1 VRSLVSRPKS
11 CHVSI
16 LSSDA
21 LGGGRHQW
29 MGCTASVASSPS
41 TTAVPEPE
49 VPSAEYF
56 AQELMAAPSK
66 SLDDEQVALI
76 NDNKSVQL
84 PKGAAG
90 FVPGDTAKLK
100 GMKTES
106 LNGKTVTL
114 IEWKDK
120 QGRWKVQAE
129 GEKNTIDVLPE
140 KLVRRRRSFTEQL
153 IGLAAPAVRKLSIS
167 GESSGGGQPTKIE
180 PMSAEDVA
188 KQAQAELN
196 DQANRDCG
204 AARSGAGD
212 GPARARAHRRRE
224 VYAERRI
231 HGEAREGGGARQ
243 GGGGAPRKGG

>member
-1 VRSLVSRPKS
+1 
-11 CHVSI
+11 
-16 LSSDA
+16 
-21 LGGGRHQW
+21 

-140 KLVRRRRSFTEQL
+140 KLMRRRRSFTEQL

-196 DQANRDCG
+196 DQANREKRDVL
-204 AARSGAGD
+204 ANAWVRRQSLDMEMTAEQLAQEQATVLPELARIDDEKFTQSAEFMERLEKAE
-212 GPARARAHRRRE
+212 ARDRE
-224 VYAERRI
+224 QAERLAKVGKS
-231 HGEAREGGGARQ
+231 GEFDGL
-243 GGGGAPRKGG
+243 